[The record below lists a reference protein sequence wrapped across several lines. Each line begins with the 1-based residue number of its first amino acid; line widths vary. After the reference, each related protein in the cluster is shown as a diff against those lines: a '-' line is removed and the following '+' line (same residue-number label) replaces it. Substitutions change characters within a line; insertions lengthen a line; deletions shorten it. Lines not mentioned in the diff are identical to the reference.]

1 MKTLRATTAAIATMA
16 TAAAS
21 LIAVATPTIAASS
34 DVNIDWKITQDWG
47 SGYQG
52 TVTVKNTSTKSI
64 NPWSVTIPYANTINS
79 TWDATATSTPGG
91 YRFSG
96 PSWNMSL
103 APGAAVTF
111 GFIGAAKGGALT
123 PTTCLVSGATCAVNF
138 GSSTVTPDPTP
149 SAPAPTPTVEP
160 TVTPAPTPTTPA
172 ASVSALKVALKV
184 TSDWGTGRNV
194 DMVVTNT
201 GTTTLNKWSVSVPWK
216 GSSVSMWNASSF
228 LAGGVLTATNLS
240 WNGTIAPGASVSLGF
255 TDNGSFVLP
264 TTCATAVGTCEVVG
278 SGVTPQPAPTE
289 TITPDP
295 TPAVD
300 PTFPPVEPVE
310 RPVVNP
316 VEPYVPSD
324 DAYTGD
330 KKIVAYYPSWATY
343 ARNYQV
349 SDIPGQKITHIN
361 FAFANIA
368 DGKCVVGDS
377 YADTDKA
384 FAGDSWDTG
393 AKRGNFNQLTKLK
406 AANPNLETMI
416 SIGGWTWSKNFSA
429 AAATD
434 ASRKAF
440 VSSCVDFMKTYNFDG
455 IDIDWEYP
463 VSGGLYAG
471 TAADKANYTA
481 LLSEFKNELAA
492 QTAIDGEHHPL
503 TIAAPAGPT
512 TIPNLEA
519 KNIGGIVDW
528 MNLMSYDYHG
538 GWDPIT
544 GHNAPL
550 NVGTKDTAT
559 GFSVTDSVDAY
570 LVAGFPA
577 QKLVLGLPL
586 YGRGW
591 ENVNTTAH
599 GLYQTGVNASVGTW
613 EKGVFDYT
621 DIKNNYLPAMTRYW
635 DAEAQVPYLYDPV
648 RKLWISYD
656 DPQSIKIKVNYIKA
670 KGLGGAMVW
679 ELSGD
684 RDQELID
691 VINVNLK

>member
-1 MKTLRATTAAIATMA
+1 MKYTRPTAAIAALAA
-16 TAAAS
+16 TAISVAGLSAPAQ
-21 LIAVATPTIAASS
+21 AVTS
-34 DVNIDWKITQDWG
+34 DVNVDWKITQDWG
-47 SGYQG
+47 SGFQG
-52 TVTVKNTSTKSI
+52 SVTVKNTSTKSI
-64 NPWSVTIPYANTINS
+64 NPWSVTIPYANTISS
-79 TWDATATSTPGG
+79 TWDATATSTTGG

-96 PSWNMSL
+96 PSWNLAL
-103 APGAAVTF
+103 APGASVTF
-111 GFIGAAKGGALT
+111 GFVGAPKGGAMT
-123 PTTCLVSGATCAVNF
+123 PTTCVVSGATCAVNN
-138 GSSTVTPDPTP
+138 GSSTVTPDPV
-149 SAPAPTPTVEP
+149 PTVDP
-160 TVTPAPTPTTPA
+160 TVTPTPSPTTPA
-172 ASVSALKVALKV
+172 TSTSALKVALKV

-201 GTTTLNKWSVSVPWK
+201 GATTLNKWSVSLPWK

-240 WNGTIAPGASVSLGF
+240 WNGTIAPGASVTLGF

-264 TTCATAVGTCEVVG
+264 TTCATAVGTCEVAG
-278 SGVTPQPAPTE
+278 SGVTPQPTPTE
-289 TITPDP
+289 TAKPDP
-295 TPAVD
+295 TPTVNPTTPPVD
-300 PTFPPVEPVE
+300 PTTPPVD
-310 RPVVNP
+310 
-316 VEPYVPSD
+316 PYVPSP

-349 SDIPGQKITHIN
+349 ADIPAQKITHIN

-384 FAGDSWDTG
+384 FAGDSWDQG

-429 AAATD
+429 AAATPE
-434 ASRKAF
+434 SRQVF
-440 VSSCVDFMKTYNFDG
+440 VDSCVDFMKTYGFDG

-481 LLSEFKNELAA
+481 LLAEFKAELAA

-519 KNIGGIVDW
+519 KNIGGIIDW

-550 NVGTKDTAT
+550 NVGSKDTAQ
-559 GFSVTDSVDAY
+559 GFSISDSVDAY
-570 LVAGFPA
+570 LNAGFPA

-591 ENVNTTAH
+591 ENVSATAN
-599 GLYQTGVNASVGTW
+599 GLYQSGVNASVGTW

-621 DIKNNYLPAMTRYW
+621 DIKNNYLPTMTRYW
-635 DAEAQVPYLYDPV
+635 DAEAQVPYLYDPA

-656 DPQSIKIKVNYIKA
+656 DPQSIKIKVDYIKA
-670 KGLGGAMVW
+670 KGLGGAMLW

-684 RDQELID
+684 RDEELID
-691 VINVNLK
+691 VIGANFK

>member
-1 MKTLRATTAAIATMA
+1 MKNKRATTAAIAALATS
-16 TAAAS
+16 TAALTGFAMP
-21 LIAVATPTIAASS
+21 AQAAGA
-34 DVNIDWKITQDWG
+34 DVNVDWKITQDWG

-64 NPWSVTIPYANTINS
+64 NPWSVTIPYANSINS
-79 TWDATATSTPGG
+79 TWDATATSTTGG

-96 PSWNMSL
+96 PSWNLAL
-103 APGAAVTF
+103 APGASVTF
-111 GFIGAAKGGALT
+111 GFIGSAKGGALT
-123 PTTCLVSGATCAVNF
+123 PTTCVVSGATCAVND
-138 GSSTVTPDPTP
+138 GSSTVTPDLSPT
-149 SAPAPTPTVEP
+149 TPTVDP
-160 TVTPAPTPTTPA
+160 TVTPEPTPTTPA
-172 ASVSALKVALKV
+172 SSASALKVSLKV

-216 GSSVSMWNASSF
+216 GTSVSMWNASSF

-240 WNGTIAPGASVSLGF
+240 WNGTLAPGASATLGF
-255 TDNGSFVLP
+255 TDNGNFVLP
-264 TTCATAVGTCEVVG
+264 TSCATAVGTCELNG
-278 SGVTPQPAPTE
+278 SGVTPQPTPTE
-289 TITPDP
+289 TTTP
-295 TPAVD
+295 TPTPTVDPAPTVD
-300 PTFPPVEPVE
+300 PTAPPVD
-310 RPVVNP
+310 
-316 VEPYVPSD
+316 PYVPSP

-349 SDIPGQKITHIN
+349 ADIPAEKITHIN

-384 FAGDSWDTG
+384 FAGDSWDQG

-406 AANPNLETMI
+406 EANPNLETMI

-429 AAATD
+429 AAATE
-434 ASRKAF
+434 ASRQAF
-440 VSSCVDFMKTYNFDG
+440 VSSCVDFMNTYGFDG

-471 TAADKANYTA
+471 TPADKANYTA
-481 LLSEFKNELAA
+481 LLAEFQKELAA
-492 QTAIDGEHHPL
+492 QSARDGEHHPL

-544 GHNAPL
+544 GHNAPMK
-550 NVGTKDTAT
+550 VGSKDTAT
-559 GFSVTDSVDAY
+559 GFSVSDAVDAY
-570 LVAGFPA
+570 LNAGFPA

-591 ENVNTTAH
+591 ENVSSTQN
-599 GLYQTGVNASVGTW
+599 GLYQPATNASVGTW

-621 DIKNNYLPAMTRYW
+621 DIKNNYLPTMTRYW

-656 DPQSIKIKVNYIKA
+656 DPQSIKIKVEYIKA

-684 RDQELID
+684 RDEELID
-691 VINVNLK
+691 AIGTNLK